1 MNALAKTT
9 DAKGVSYATVN
20 MDQMG
25 AGGMLAPKSLG
36 DVVAFAS
43 VMSRADLAL
52 PKHLRGNDGA
62 CMAVTMQAMRWE
74 MDPFAVANKTYIVN
88 DRLAYEAQ
96 LVAAVVHT
104 RAPIE
109 GRPDYVYLG
118 EGPSRQCKV
127 TCKMRGDETR
137 EYTSPRFDQI
147 TTKNSP
153 LWKSDPDQQ
162 LGYFAIRSWARRHTP
177 EVILGVYTPEEV
189 QEFRDVSPQG
199 TGMRARL
206 EARTAVGGFDP
217 EHIETELAEVQEAEF
232 TDPPTDDGL
241 PARDDTPEGMSISS
255 PSSEVEKVDTPFPG
269 DLPPGVKTGAQ
280 LLAEQQAERLSDDQG
295 PGEAEQAPPA
305 GQGDFDPL
313 EWAASFNRGID
324 QLQTVAEVAEA
335 WTKAKQDGLVGRLKA
350 AAPGAAKSL
359 ADAVNVRVAELTGG
373 FDG

>member
-1 MNALAKTT
+1 MNALTKTS

-25 AGGMLAPKSLG
+25 AGGMLAPRSLG

-109 GRPDYVYLG
+109 GRPDYTYLG

-127 TCKMRGDETR
+127 TCKMRGGEERD
-137 EYTSPRFDQI
+137 YTSPRFDQI

-189 QEFRDVSPQG
+189 SEFKDVTPQG

-206 EARTAVGGFDP
+206 EARTPVGGFDP
-217 EHIETELAEVQEAEF
+217 EHIETELAEVRDAEF
-232 TDPPTDDGL
+232 HDAPADDGL
-241 PARDDTPEGMSISS
+241 PVRDDTPEAD
-255 PSSEVEKVDTPFPG
+255 PDATFPG
-269 DLPPGVKTGAQ
+269 DLGLKTGAQ
-280 LLAEQQAERLSDDQG
+280 LLAEQQALSDDQG
-295 PGEAEQAPPA
+295 REGPQTPPD
-305 GQGDFDPL
+305 GQDDFDPL
-313 EWAASFNRGID
+313 DWAVSFNRGIA
-324 QLQTVAEVAEA
+324 QLETVPEVAAA
-335 WTKAKQDGLVGRLKA
+335 WNKAKADGLVAKLKA
-350 AAPGAAKSL
+350 ASEPAAKSL
-359 ADAVNVRVAELTGG
+359 ADAVNARVAELNGVGG
-373 FDG
+373 E